1 MKKIISRIMLFVMLV
16 SCIGGAAFTV
26 SAEEYT
32 ITDQQFNLLR
42 EVGVV
47 YGDSIEATMD
57 PSKTITRAEA
67 AIYFSRM
74 MRISHMVKEP
84 AGYETLFYDTTT
96 ETKNYKYI
104 KACVEA
110 GLLNGYPN
118 GNFGPDDTI
127 NSKDAAKVLLYTIGY
142 KNYIAVTNIDYVIN
156 QTGIMSGVAVT
167 DNTTYAQFMTM
178 VCNALHAPA
187 CVQTGFKGDEVI
199 YNLSDSVL
207 AMEDRFNLYYGRGTV
222 DGAVGTS
229 LFYPNPNML
238 ANMISIDGLVYEYNG
253 NTSDLLGYNVEF
265 YYRKNIENKMSG
277 RKIVYA
283 GISDRNNILTVKA
296 DDIKSYS
303 NRVFKYYQG
312 NNEKTVNIP
321 SKANILY
328 NGIAYPMYQD
338 EDMIPDSGSV
348 TFIDNNND
356 NVYDIASIE
365 KFDYILVGNLDI
377 VNEVVYDQN
386 EVDKINFG
394 EMERYSI
401 KWTGE
406 DYTFD
411 RLLRGHL
418 LKIKAT
424 KKDSGYYVADI
435 ELSRGERTN
444 ALVERVTKEKIYAG
458 GSEYDHWSKLDEKS
472 VKALVEGSYVTLY
485 LDGNMVVRVIGG
497 GDGSNY
503 GYLVA
508 FDSEGTFQTDVKALI
523 VDAATAKS
531 QVYDL
536 GKRIQIDGNPVLSTA
551 AESGLLTIANNQP
564 ADFMKKGT
572 VAQPIKY
579 KVNDKGILTHI
590 DTYVMDNAKE
600 DSETALKLN
609 TYGKVEY
616 SGAHTGFNDGT
627 THFGSYTA
635 NSPRLRVPE
644 NPAELEKYCI
654 LSPTSVE
661 GFPGYDI
668 ALCNRD
674 EIFIS
679 EAVYFYLSDEDYNS
693 TKAKYQTPMV
703 IVTDKITELNE
714 AGDVIETVTC
724 RAAGVDNVYSLEPA
738 EWSKYPAFDIGDL
751 VRIEKDATDKVSKV
765 EVVYDVSQGMP
776 EYDGTA
782 SKRIVKNETSTLGH
796 IPLNTGYRAYWVTPL
811 IIKNNV
817 MRVCMSSKDD
827 AEGFKTDFY
836 ADNLTYADAE
846 VYKYTMKNGIAELE
860 KATINDIVTNAMNS
874 ENPSKLLINVLS
886 SKVRHIIIFE

>member
-47 YGDSIEATMD
+47 YGDSIEAAMD
-57 PSKTITRAEA
+57 PSKVITRAEA
-67 AIYFSRM
+67 AVYFSRM

-84 AGYETLFYDTTT
+84 AGYEALFYDTTT

-110 GLLNGYPN
+110 GLLNGYTD
-118 GNFGPDDTI
+118 GNFGPEDTI

-142 KNYIAVTNIDYVIN
+142 KNYIAVTNIDFIIN
-156 QTGIMSGVAVT
+156 KTGIMSGVAVT

-229 LFYPNPNML
+229 LIMPNPNML
-238 ANMISIDGLVYEYNG
+238 SNMIAIDGLTYEYNG
-253 NTSDLLGYNVEF
+253 NSSDLLGYDVEF
-265 YYRKNIENKMSG
+265 YYRKNLENKMGG

-283 GISDRNNILTVKA
+283 GISKRNNVLTVKA
-296 DDIKSYS
+296 DDIASYS

-312 NNEKTVNIP
+312 NNTKSVTFTPYTNVI
-321 SKANILY
+321 Y
-328 NGIAYPMYQD
+328 NGIAYPMYSNGD
-338 EDMIPDSGSV
+338 LIPDSGSV
-348 TFIDNNND
+348 TFIDNNDD
-356 NVYDIASIE
+356 NVYDVVSIE
-365 KFDYILVGNLDI
+365 KFDYILVGNIDV

-386 EVDKINFG
+386 DVDKINLG
-394 EMERYSI
+394 ETERYSI

-406 DYTFD
+406 EYTFD

-435 ELSRGERTN
+435 ELSRDERTN
-444 ALVERVTKEKIYAG
+444 ALVESVTKEKIYAG
-458 GSEYDHWSKLDEKS
+458 GSEYDRWSKLDEKS
-472 VKALVEGSYVTLY
+472 VKALTTGSYVTLY

-536 GKRIQIDGNPVLSTA
+536 GKKIQIDGTSVLSTA
-551 AESGLLTIANNQP
+551 AESTLLTIANNQP
-564 ADFMKKGT
+564 LFMQKGT

-579 KVNDKGILTHI
+579 KVNDKGNITHI
-590 DTYVMDNAKE
+590 DTYVMDAKE
-600 DSETALKLN
+600 DSDTALRLN
-609 TYGKVEY
+609 TYENAKF
-616 SGAHTGFNDGT
+616 SSAHTGFNDGT
-627 THFGSYTA
+627 THFGSYAA

-644 NPAELEKYCI
+644 NPADLEKYCV
-654 LSPTSVE
+654 LAPASVD
-661 GFPGYDI
+661 GFDGYDI

-674 EIFIS
+674 EIYIS
-679 EAVYFYLSDEDYNS
+679 EAVYFYLTDEEYDM
-693 TKAKYQTPMV
+693 TKPKYQTPMV
-703 IVTDKITELNE
+703 IVTDKITEIDEN
-714 AGDVIETVTC
+714 GDVIETVTC
-724 RAAGVDNVYSLEPA
+724 RATGVDNVYALEPA

-751 VRIEKDATDKVSKV
+751 VRIEKDATDRISKV

-796 IPLNTGYRAYWVTPL
+796 IPLNYGYRAYWVTPL

-846 VYKYTMKNGIAELE
+846 VYKYRMKNGIAELE
-860 KATINDIVTNAMNS
+860 SATINDVVTNAMNS
-874 ENPSKLLINVLS
+874 ENPSELLVNVIS
-886 SKVRHIIIFE
+886 SKIRHILIFE